1 MFNKKV
7 KAQANRTAICSM
19 CGLECLDKDSLD
31 RHVDWA
37 HREQQAAAK
46 V

>member
-7 KAQANRTAICSM
+7 KAPANRTAICSK

-31 RHVDWA
+31 RLVDWA
-37 HREQQAAAK
+37 HQEQKGPTK